1 MSSSLRRYNFEHSTP
16 TMILAMGEAA
26 GSLIVDVPHRRRRHS
41 WSWLSSSV
49 APEDDMACSAGI
61 VKAEDRQPK
70 AKSVSFSPTSEMV
83 LFPCKSK
90 TELGLTWYSKEEKTQ
105 LKEQLLQSAAQ
116 VTRILDER
124 PDQLTEA
131 DLCETVGMEI
141 YLNPRLYRI
150 SKLQKKK
157 HAQTLVCAQD
167 RCDPALLAKLSEQSS
182 SRSRERAHQRALN
195 QFWLKISCINFS
207 HFPSC
212 KLNTQF

>member
-1 MSSSLRRYNFEHSTP
+1 
-16 TMILAMGEAA
+16 MILAFGEVA
-26 GSLIVDVPHRRRRHS
+26 GSLIVDFPHRRHS
-41 WSWLSSSV
+41 WLLSSSV

-61 VKAEDRQPK
+61 VKAEDPQPKMPK

-157 HAQTLVCAQD
+157 HTLLLMLYRRVC
-167 RCDPALLAKLSEQSS
+167 SV
-182 SRSRERAHQRALN
+182 
-195 QFWLKISCINFS
+195 
-207 HFPSC
+207 
-212 KLNTQF
+212 

>member
-1 MSSSLRRYNFEHSTP
+1 
-16 TMILAMGEAA
+16 MILAIGEVA
-26 GSLIVDVPHRRRRHS
+26 GSLIVDFPHRRHS
-41 WSWLSSSV
+41 WLLSSSV

-61 VKAEDRQPK
+61 VKAEDPQPKMPK

-157 HAQTLVCAQD
+157 HAKTLVCAQG
-167 RCDPALLAKLSEQSS
+167 RCDPAQLAKLSEQSS
-182 SRSRERAHQRALN
+182 FRSRERAHQRALN
-195 QFWLKISCINFS
+195 QF
-207 HFPSC
+207 
-212 KLNTQF
+212 

>member
-1 MSSSLRRYNFEHSTP
+1 
-16 TMILAMGEAA
+16 MISATGEVG
-26 GSLIVDVPHRRRRHS
+26 GSLIVDFPHRRH
-41 WSWLSSSV
+41 SWLSSSV
-49 APEDDMACSAGI
+49 ASEDDMAGSAGI
-61 VKAEDRQPK
+61 VKVEEPAKMPK
-70 AKSVSFSPTSEMV
+70 AKSVSFSPTSQMV
-83 LFPCKSK
+83 LFPCKPK

-116 VTRILDER
+116 VTRILDET

-157 HAQTLVCAQD
+157 HTQTLVCAQG

-195 QFWLKISCINFS
+195 QF
-207 HFPSC
+207 
-212 KLNTQF
+212 

>member
-1 MSSSLRRYNFEHSTP
+1 
-16 TMILAMGEAA
+16 MILAIGEVA
-26 GSLIVDVPHRRRRHS
+26 GSLIVDFPHRRHS
-41 WSWLSSSV
+41 WLLSSSV
-49 APEDDMACSAGI
+49 APEDDMTCSAGI
-61 VKAEDRQPK
+61 VKAEMPK
-70 AKSVSFSPTSEMV
+70 AKSVSFPTSEMV

-157 HAQTLVCAQD
+157 HAQTLVCAQG
-167 RCDPALLAKLSEQSS
+167 RCDPAQLAKLSEQSS
-182 SRSRERAHQRALN
+182 FRSRERAHQRALN
-195 QFWLKISCINFS
+195 QF
-207 HFPSC
+207 
-212 KLNTQF
+212 